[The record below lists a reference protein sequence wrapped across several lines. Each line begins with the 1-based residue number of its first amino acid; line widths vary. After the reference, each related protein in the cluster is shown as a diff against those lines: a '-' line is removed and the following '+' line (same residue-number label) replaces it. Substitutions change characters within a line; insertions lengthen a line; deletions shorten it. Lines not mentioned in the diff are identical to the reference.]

1 MLERHQILL
10 PDWQA
15 KHYKMVCKKY
25 DVSFSEMIRMA
36 LCVDIMGATRATF
49 PKYKFKIDEKQL
61 KNIMRKGKLV
71 GSAQLEEFHK
81 FLSKLYFEV
90 RKATE
95 FWAHELKKTT
105 KGAL

>member
-15 KHYKMVCKKY
+15 RHYKMVSKKY
-25 DVSFSEMIRMA
+25 DVSFSEMVRMA
-36 LCVDIMGATRATF
+36 LCVDIMGATRAAF
-49 PKYKFKIDEKQL
+49 PEYKFKIDEKQV
-61 KNIMRKGKLV
+61 KNIIRKGKLV
-71 GSAQLEEFHK
+71 GDAQLEEFHK

-90 RKATE
+90 RKAAE
-95 FWAHELKKTT
+95 FWEKELSKTV